1 MDLTVN
7 YLAVLVATIAG
18 FATGAIWY
26 TALFG
31 RLWLKATGITPEDMS
46 GKGMSAMPFI
56 VSIVS
61 NALMAWVLAVIL
73 TRFGTVTI
81 GNGIC
86 AGAMAWLGFVV
97 TTIATNN
104 AFPGRPWS
112 LTAIDAGHWLAVLL
126 VQGLVI
132 GFFGV

>member
-1 MDLTVN
+1 MSLTVN

-26 TALFG
+26 TVLFSKP
-31 RLWLKATGITPEDMS
+31 WLKAVGPIEPM
-46 GKGMSAMPFI
+46 GKAAPVPFI

-61 NALMAWVLAVIL
+61 NALMAWVLAVFL
-73 TRFGTVTI
+73 TRFGDI
-81 GNGIC
+81 GVGSGIC
-86 AGAMAWLGFVV
+86 AGFLAWLGFVL

-112 LTAIDAGHWLAVLL
+112 LTAIDSGHWLAVLV
-126 VQGLVI
+126 VQGIVI
-132 GFFGV
+132 GLFGI